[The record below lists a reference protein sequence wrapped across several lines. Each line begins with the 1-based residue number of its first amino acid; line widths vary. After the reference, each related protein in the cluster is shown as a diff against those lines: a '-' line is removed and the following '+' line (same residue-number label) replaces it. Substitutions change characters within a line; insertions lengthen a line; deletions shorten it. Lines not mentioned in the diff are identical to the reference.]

1 MASMME
7 TIVVN
12 VDKSMGERDRSN
24 SNLNSVLFS
33 SRRTNVSKI
42 LLKEMYMRYFLNEK
56 ERQAVKDGFIYV
68 HDMDNRLIGT
78 HNCCT
83 SKLENVMNDGFWI
96 NGYFCKEP
104 KNITNAVGVL
114 GDITIT
120 SASAQYGGFTVAD
133 MDITLA
139 PYCKKTFEYWCDE
152 LDNMKVPKDLIAELA
167 KKQTLKELK
176 DALQGFEF
184 QINTRESSRGDY
196 CFISVSIGRGSSF
209 WEKEVSKMVLEVR
222 REGHGDKIKQIV
234 VFPKIIMVVDEK
246 RLDDEV
252 LDLAILTS
260 SKALYP
266 DYINSTKCS
275 PMGCRSFLNDYI
287 LEDGTNMNH
296 SRGNVGVV
304 TLNLP
309 MIFQEARVEG
319 LSFAE
324 LVTYYT
330 NMALDIH
337 DKTYKHIGKQLAG
350 SNPLMFTQGGFYGGN
365 L

>member
-309 MIFQEARVEG
+309 MIFQ
-319 LSFAE
+319 
-324 LVTYYT
+324 
-330 NMALDIH
+330 
-337 DKTYKHIGKQLAG
+337 
-350 SNPLMFTQGGFYGGN
+350 
-365 L
+365 